1 MYDSS
6 IFLDCTKPAVEEF
19 PSDFLTAEQRENGGI
34 ILHFIIGKI
43 FNHLVDIRIRVY
55 ILIINL
61 NSTKWSIKIKFIFL
75 FSDVPDIRIGKY
87 M

>member
-1 MYDSS
+1 MQSMTHNHVLENYLLIPNDFGHLYMCNSI

-43 FNHLVDIRIRVY
+43 LNHLVDIRIRDY
-55 ILIINL
+55 
-61 NSTKWSIKIKFIFL
+61 TK
-75 FSDVPDIRIGKY
+75 Y
-87 M
+87 

>member
-1 MYDSS
+1 MYDSI

-61 NSTKWSIKIKFIFL
+61 NSTKWFIKIKSIFL

>member
-1 MYDSS
+1 MYNSI

-43 FNHLVDIRIRVY
+43 LNHLVDIRIRDY
-55 ILIINL
+55 INL

-75 FSDVPDIRIGKY
+75 YSDVPDIRIGKY